1 VTTLL
6 NNKDHLK
13 KDRICFLIEDDI
25 DDQEL
30 FELALREI
38 DNSIHLSF
46 ANDGAEGLQKL
57 QTNLSFIPDFIF
69 IDINMPKMNGIQ
81 CLPEIKKLEHLRYS
95 KIVMY
100 STTSNETIIKK
111 TRQLGADE
119 FLVKPYKM
127 SLLIDNLTRI
137 LEIK

>member
-1 VTTLL
+1 
-6 NNKDHLK
+6 
-13 KDRICFLIEDDI
+13 
-25 DDQEL
+25 
-30 FELALREI
+30 
-38 DNSIHLSF
+38 
-46 ANDGAEGLQKL
+46 
-57 QTNLSFIPDFIF
+57 LSFIPDFIF